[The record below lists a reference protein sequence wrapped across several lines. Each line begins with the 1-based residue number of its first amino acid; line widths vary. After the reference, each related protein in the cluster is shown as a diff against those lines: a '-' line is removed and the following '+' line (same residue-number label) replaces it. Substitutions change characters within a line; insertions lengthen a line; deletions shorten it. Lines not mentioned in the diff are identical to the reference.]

1 MSGNSHSM
9 SSNSNANPSAVDY
22 VFRVG
27 GEGGEGVIST
37 GEMLTVALARA
48 GFEIYTF
55 RTYPAEI
62 KGGHANFQVRASGK
76 LLLSYGASVD
86 VLLAFNEEAYQK
98 HIKDVRSGGVLIYDA
113 DSFTPPPVSV
123 PPLAELRTAKK
134 PLEPAYGGQT
144 GGGVTPPST
153 DSLISYAVPLTSLAT
168 EKVGVKLTKNIV
180 ALGVCSQ
187 LFDIPLETFEALLK
201 EKFGRKG
208 EAVVQK
214 NLLALRIGAD
224 YIKQQAKRDPVRLG
238 CGPRQAKELVLSG
251 NESLALGAIAAGCR
265 FYAGYP
271 ITPATDIM
279 EFLARELPKL
289 GGYVVQTEDEIAAL
303 GVVLGASYAGKKAMT
318 ATSGPGFSLMTEMMG
333 LAVVAEIPAVVVN
346 VQRVGPSTGMPTKT
360 EQGDLYLAM
369 YGGHGNCPRIVMAL
383 TSVEDCFYG
392 IMRAFNIAEQFQMPV
407 VVLSDASLGH
417 RKATVPVPDPS
428 QVPVIERRTPSPGQ
442 MVNYKRYRFT
452 ADHVS
457 PMSVPGMEGG
467 GYVAEGLEHDEGG
480 YPAASNHENHFRLT
494 QKRYGKFVAVEKISN
509 DLVKQYGEPHPEV
522 GVIGWGATEGVIREA
537 VQLAQEAGYSVGALH
552 PKILYPLPLAKLTD
566 FIKGTKAVIIPEVNY
581 TGQFATSLRK
591 RYVYDFVQFNK
602 CIGLPFTPKEI
613 FDKIEEVAANV
624 HSRRRAAAFATK
636 L

>member
-1 MSGNSHSM
+1 M
-9 SSNSNANPSAVDY
+9 SSNSNANRDLSAVDY

-62 KGGHANFQVRASGK
+62 KGGHANYQVRASGK
-76 LLLSYGASVD
+76 LLLSYGAAVD

-98 HIKDVRSGGVLIYDA
+98 HIKDVRPGGVVIYDS
-113 DSFTPPPVSV
+113 DSFTPPVNN
-123 PPLAELRTAKK
+123 A
-134 PLEPAYGGQT
+134 
-144 GGGVTPPST
+144 
-153 DSLISYAVPLTSLAT
+153 LIYYAVPMTSLAT
-168 EKVGVKLTKNIV
+168 EKIGVKLTKNII
-180 ALGVCSQ
+180 ALGICAQ
-187 LFDIPLETFEALLK
+187 LFDLPFETFQDLLK
-201 EKFGRKG
+201 EKFTRKG
-208 EAVVQK
+208 ETVVQK
-214 NLLALRIGAD
+214 NLQALQVGAD
-224 YIKQQAKRDPVRLG
+224 YIKQQPKRDPIRMG
-238 CGPRQAKELVLSG
+238 RGPRQAKELVLSG

-265 FYAGYP
+265 IYAGYP

-289 GGYVVQTEDEIAAL
+289 GGYVVQTEDEISAM
-303 GVVLGASYAGKKAMT
+303 GVVLGASFAGKKAMT
-318 ATSGPGFSLMTEMMG
+318 GTSGPGFSLMTEMMG
-333 LAVVAEIPAVVVN
+333 LAVVAELPAVVVN

-428 QVPVIERRTPSPGQ
+428 KVTVIERRKPSADQ
-442 MVNYKRYRFT
+442 MANYKRYQFT
-452 ADHVS
+452 PDHVS
-457 PMSVPGMEGG
+457 PMSIPGMEGG
-467 GYVAEGLEHDEGG
+467 GYVAEGLEHNESG
-480 YPAASNHENHFRLT
+480 YPAASNHENHLRLT
-494 QKRYGKFVAVEKISN
+494 QKRYGKFVAVEAISN
-509 DLVKQYGEPHPEV
+509 DLVRLYGDPHPEI

-537 VQLAQEAGYSVGALH
+537 VELAQAKGYSVGALH
-552 PKILYPLPLAKLTD
+552 PKILYPLPLAKLSE

-591 RYVYDFVQFNK
+591 RFAIDFVQLNK

-613 FDKIEEVAANV
+613 LDKIEEVATNV
-624 HSRRRAAAFATK
+624 HANRRAAVVPVH

>member
-1 MSGNSHSM
+1 M
-9 SSNSNANPSAVDY
+9 VDY

-37 GEMLTVALARA
+37 GEMLTIALARS

-62 KGGHANFQVRASGK
+62 KGGHANYQVRASEK
-76 LLLSYGASVD
+76 LLLSYGD
-86 VLLAFNEEAYQK
+86 WGEVLLAFNQEAYDK
-98 HIKDVRSGGVLIYDA
+98 HIKDVRPGGVLLYDA
-113 DSFTPPPVSV
+113 DVF
-123 PPLAELRTAKK
+123 
-134 PLEPAYGGQT
+134 
-144 GGGVTPPST
+144 TPPST
-153 DSLISYAVPLTSLAT
+153 DSLIFYGIPLTSLAT

-187 LFDIPLETFEALLK
+187 LFDIPFDTFQTLLK

-214 NLLALRIGAD
+214 NLLALKVGVD
-224 YIKQQAKRDPVRLG
+224 YIKQQPKRDPVKLG
-238 CGPRQAKELVLSG
+238 PGPRQTKELVLSG
-251 NESLALGAIAAGCR
+251 NESLALGAIASGCR
-265 FYAGYP
+265 IYAGYP

-279 EFLARELPKL
+279 EFLAKELPKL
-289 GGYVVQTEDEIAAL
+289 GGYVVQTEDEISAL
-303 GVVLGASYAGKKAMT
+303 GTVLGASYAGKKAMT

-333 LAVVAEIPAVVVN
+333 LAVAAEIPAVVVD

-360 EQGDLYLAM
+360 EQGDLYLAC

-417 RKATVPVPDPS
+417 RKATVPVPDIS
-428 QVPVIERRTPSPGQ
+428 RVPVINRRIPTPEELI
-442 MVNYKRYRFT
+442 NYKRYRFT
-452 ADHVS
+452 PDHIS
-457 PMSVPGMEGG
+457 PISMPGMEGG

-480 YPAASNHENHFRLT
+480 YPAASNHENHLRAT
-494 QKRYGKFVAVEKISN
+494 KKRYGKFVAVETIAN
-509 DLVKQYGEPHPEV
+509 DLVRTYGEPHPEI
-522 GVIGWGATEGVIREA
+522 GVIGWGSTEGVIREA
-537 VQLAQEAGYSVGALH
+537 VQMAMDQGYSVGALH
-552 PKILYPLPLAKLTD
+552 PKILYPQPLAKLAE

-581 TGQFATSLRK
+581 TGQFATALRK
-591 RYVYDFVQFNK
+591 RFAYDFIQLNK

-613 FDKIEEVAANV
+613 FDKIVEVATHVN
-624 HSRRRAAAFATK
+624 SRPRTHAAK